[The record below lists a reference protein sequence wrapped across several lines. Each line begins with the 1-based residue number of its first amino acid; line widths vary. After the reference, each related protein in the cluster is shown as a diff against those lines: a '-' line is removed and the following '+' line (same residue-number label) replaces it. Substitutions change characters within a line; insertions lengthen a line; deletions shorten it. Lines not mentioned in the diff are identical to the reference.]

1 VKLFDLIRFKVKGGK
16 IMAKEKRDLSKGC
29 NFDDDSDINDCF
41 NCIYFL
47 FPIGC
52 MYGEDMNEQENKKE
66 KD

>member
-1 VKLFDLIRFKVKGGK
+1 
-16 IMAKEKRDLSKGC
+16 MAKEKRDLSKGC